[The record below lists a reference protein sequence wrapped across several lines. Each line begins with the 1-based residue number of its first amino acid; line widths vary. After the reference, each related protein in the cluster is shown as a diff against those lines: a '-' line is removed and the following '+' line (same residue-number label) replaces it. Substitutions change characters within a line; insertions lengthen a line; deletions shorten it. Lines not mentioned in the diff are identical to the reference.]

1 MADSAAPG
9 EDPAG
14 KVKGK
19 PKSRTARDMEA
30 LVTKTALKNGVD
42 PATLDGAGR
51 EKLKAKM
58 AAAGA
63 SPKSRRGGGKKA
75 EKVDLFKDSVANRA
89 LRNTKGLEEW
99 QQKSKQCKRHRK
111 LVALERQRELEKV
124 FAQREVHLIEVA
136 RVRAVHLER
145 VRTQRRWLQILKV
158 TVAAAKLKK
167 ALVEAGAQD
176 AKAQAREAQ
185 ARERAQTRTKVVMRD
200 VEAEQQRRIAT
211 YGTAA
216 NDSQRARCRE
226 FSRAISSKFVDSADR
241 RKKFSAAI
249 ILRFLSDFAA
259 ESRKFMV
266 VMKRF
271 RAKVVVCQRVVRKHV
286 TVRFQRIQL
295 LRQMFN
301 KHATTNGRTI
311 WLRAK
316 ESLMRQNLHVM
327 TAEAKEAL
335 SSLDVRRIPD
345 RFASGAVNA
354 FYSAK
359 HHEYAEATE
368 IFMSGESA
376 QAARSQFTALEMR
389 RLLGSDI
396 SHHHELALLIY
407 QKRRIKRPPFLFF
420 SQLRANKVEILNALV
435 RQCYDIM
442 LTAHKTTTIHD
453 MAMSSDKD
461 TESDKEV
468 RRWKF

>member
-1 MADSAAPG
+1 
-9 EDPAG
+9 
-14 KVKGK
+14 
-19 PKSRTARDMEA
+19 
-30 LVTKTALKNGVD
+30 
-42 PATLDGAGR
+42 
-51 EKLKAKM
+51 
-58 AAAGA
+58 
-63 SPKSRRGGGKKA
+63 
-75 EKVDLFKDSVANRA
+75 
-89 LRNTKGLEEW
+89 
-99 QQKSKQCKRHRK
+99 
-111 LVALERQRELEKV
+111 
-124 FAQREVHLIEVA
+124 
-136 RVRAVHLER
+136 
-145 VRTQRRWLQILKV
+145 
-158 TVAAAKLKK
+158 
-167 ALVEAGAQD
+167 
-176 AKAQAREAQ
+176 
-185 ARERAQTRTKVVMRD
+185 
-200 VEAEQQRRIAT
+200 
-211 YGTAA
+211 
-216 NDSQRARCRE
+216 
-226 FSRAISSKFVDSADR
+226 
-241 RKKFSAAI
+241 
-249 ILRFLSDFAA
+249 
-259 ESRKFMV
+259 
-266 VMKRF
+266 
-271 RAKVVVCQRVVRKHV
+271 
-286 TVRFQRIQL
+286 VRFQRIQL

-301 KHATTNGRTI
+301 KHATTNGRKI

-461 TESDKEV
+461 TKSDKEV